1 MQGIQ
6 LAAMAGGRV
15 IGVARSEKKLELA
28 RSLGAE
34 WVINGRDQKLTE
46 KILDITGGRGADVVI
61 DLVSTQETFQTA
73 AGSVAKGGT
82 IVIVGST
89 GIEITF
95 SVGQVMF
102 KEIAIKGSLGMTK
115 RTVLDAVDLCA
126 GGRIKPVITNRFS
139 LEEINEAARML
150 DSGEILGRAVLIP

>member
-1 MQGIQ
+1 
-6 LAAMAGGRV
+6 
-15 IGVARSEKKLELA
+15 
-28 RSLGAE
+28 
-34 WVINGRDQKLTE
+34 
-46 KILDITGGRGADVVI
+46 
-61 DLVSTQETFQTA
+61 
-73 AGSVAKGGT
+73 
-82 IVIVGST
+82 
-89 GIEITF
+89 
-95 SVGQVMF
+95 MF